1 MFVAR
6 WQIDAKFGH
15 KQKVIELMQR
25 WDRDIGR
32 PAGTAAMQFQL
43 LSGSIGAREATV
55 AEGLGPAYVVAAGAS
70 TCAADVAEVRCLTEN
85 RDLRRVPVRGARS
98 LAADAGGHACAVTDK
113 GEVFCWNSVGDLKP
127 IEAARPAI
135 SIAANE
141 ETFCAVRSTGA
152 VVCCLGAAVA

>member
-1 MFVAR
+1 MVVAR

-55 AEGLGPAYVVAAGAS
+55 ETDHQV
-70 TCAADVAEVRCLTEN
+70 E
-85 RDLRRVPVRGARS
+85 S
-98 LAADAGGHACAVTDK
+98 LAQLEAFFAAIGKNPAHAEWGKELEPLVVSGSSAWQIFRT
-113 GEVFCWNSVGDLKP
+113 VG
-127 IEAARPAI
+127 A
-135 SIAANE
+135 
-141 ETFCAVRSTGA
+141 
-152 VVCCLGAAVA
+152 